1 MKTTMKKTAV
11 LCGLLAGMALPL
23 TPAAAAPMAGPAD
36 MSFYTPP
43 VIPGGMQGELIW
55 YRPGNVNL
63 GNGVAPVHSWNV
75 MYRSTDALGQPN
87 LVTGTV
93 IVPSSAWNGGGERPL
108 IGYAVGTHGLAQQCA
123 PSVQLA
129 EGKDYESANIAAA
142 VNAGYAV
149 LVSDNPGYTS
159 GTTPTY
165 LAGRAQAHANLD
177 LFRAAAQI
185 PGANIST
192 NAKAAL
198 WGYSQGGQTASWVGE
213 IKNSYAPELNL
224 VGIAA
229 GGTPANFPRT
239 ARYLEASTGA
249 SFLLGAVIGLAEQYP
264 DDIPLADLASAD
276 GQAAIAK
283 GKSQCVFESLFEF
296 MNDSI
301 SEYTVDNRS
310 LEEVMAIPSVNQTL
324 QAQNLG
330 NNKMPVPV
338 YQYHG
343 KADEFIPI
351 DQHVALKRD
360 YCRKF
365 SNVTFAVYPSE
376 HIVTQFQAA
385 PHVLSWLGDRFAGK
399 TTYGTCLTLK
409 PAPTSTANPGGGNFV
424 VSLDQWPLDASIALN
439 TLAQTV
445 ELPESSTFS
454 AETDITNQSLSG
466 SLAVPGFTSKLKI
479 IGIPLDIRLQVDPAG
494 PATGSVALDNEGQLS
509 ISGLAR
515 ADITVR
521 SAGIS
526 FLQIP
531 FGCKTSSPVSFPIN
545 FAGPVSSLGDG
556 SLTFTGTTSFP
567 ALSGCGLFNSLFTT
581 LMSGPGQQYSFNVR
595 PPAPE
600 SW

>member
-1 MKTTMKKTAV
+1 MKTTMKKTAL

-23 TPAAAAPMAGPAD
+23 APASAAPMAGPAD

-43 VIPGGMQGELIW
+43 VLPGGMQGELIW
-55 YRPGNVNL
+55 YRPASVDL
-63 GNGVAPVHSWNV
+63 GAGAPALQAWNV
-75 MYRSTDALGQPN
+75 LYRSTDALGAPN

-93 IVPSSAWNGGGERPL
+93 VVPASAWTGSGARPL

-123 PSVQLA
+123 PSVKLA
-129 EGKDYESANIAAA
+129 EGKDYESANIRAA
-142 VNAGYAV
+142 VTAGYAV
-149 LVSDNPGYTS
+149 LISDNPGYTT
-159 GTTPTY
+159 GTSPTY

-185 PGANIST
+185 PGAGISSS
-192 NAKAAL
+192 AKAAL

-213 IKNSYAPELNL
+213 IKSSYAPELNL
-224 VGIAA
+224 VAIAA

-264 DDIPLADLASAD
+264 DGIPLDDLANGD
-276 GQAAIAK
+276 GQVAIAK

-301 SEYTVDNRS
+301 SDYTIGNQS
-310 LEEVMAIPSVNQTL
+310 LDELIAIPSVNATL
-324 QAQNLG
+324 LAQNLG
-330 NNKMPVPV
+330 SKKMPVPM

-399 TTYGTCLTLK
+399 TTFGTCLTLK
-409 PAPTSTANPGGGNFV
+409 PTPTSTANPGGGNFV
-424 VSLDQWPLDASIALN
+424 VSLDNWPLDASIALN
-439 TLAQTV
+439 TLDQTV
-445 ELPESSTFS
+445 TLPAASTFS
-454 AETDITNQSLSG
+454 AETDITEQSLTG
-466 SLAVPGFTSKLKI
+466 SLSVPGFTTNLKI
-479 IGIPLDIRLQVDPAG
+479 IGIPLDVKLQVDPVG
-494 PATGSVALDNEGQLS
+494 PTTGSVTLDNEGQLS
-509 ISGLAR
+509 INGLAR

-526 FLQIP
+526 FIQIP
-531 FGCKTSSPVSFPIN
+531 FDCKTSAPVDFPIS
-545 FAGPVSSLGDG
+545 FTGPVSSLGNG
-556 SLTFTGTTSFP
+556 NLTFSGTTSFP

-600 SW
+600 NW